1 MKSCGKRFHDE
12 VGKFRFLNELIK
24 VVSPKYLGS
33 RTSEKVKSKILE
45 LLYSWTVCLPEEV
58 KIAEA
63 YQMLKKQGIVKSDPK
78 LPEDAI
84 FPLPPPRP
92 KNVIFEDEEKSKML
106 ARLLKSSHP
115 EDLRA
120 ANKLIK
126 EMVQEDQK
134 RMEKISK
141 RVNAIEEVNNN
152 VKLLTEMVMSHSQ
165 GAASSSS
172 EDLMKELYQRCERMR
187 PTLFRLASD
196 TEDNDEA
203 LAEILQANDN
213 LTQVINLYKQLV
225 RGEEVNGDAT
235 ASSIPGSTS
244 ALLDLSGPKKTR
256 KEDSIRLRVLNGLL
270 YKSLTELLCTP
281 QVSQEVYDLNVELSK
296 VSVTSDFSACRVY
309 WKTGVSAEQNKHTES
324 VLQRSAAYMRHLLI
338 SQQTLRNVPPIV
350 FVQDKRDLV
359 LAEVD
364 RLLAE
369 ADFGP
374 PDERDD
380 LDGLRNADAQVPHD
394 SPEPAAHPN
403 LCGID
408 HEALNKQIMEY
419 KRKKERGLQCQSLAP
434 PSGREQAPEPTRL
447 LRKREKVRSR
457 WQHRDASPRS
467 FLLGEEDED
476 EDSSTE
482 WECHAHEA
490 EDDDDHQE
498 EELGAD
504 RGAQRGL
511 CGKREQG

>member
-1 MKSCGKRFHDE
+1 MAWGFLLSGQVFGGLGLTRRSVLRPLVFAGPAPRSMWAGVAGLRGSCAGLQALRGGHRAALLPGRAPALHTSVASCGSKNLLK
-12 VGKFRFLNELIK
+12 KFASKTRKKFWYEGP
-24 VVSPKYLGS
+24 SLGS
-33 RTSEKVKSKILE
+33 HLT
-45 LLYSWTVCLPEEV
+45 
-58 KIAEA
+58 
-63 YQMLKKQGIVKSDPK
+63 
-78 LPEDAI
+78 
-84 FPLPPPRP
+84 PRP
-92 KNVIFEDEEKSKML
+92 SKYEFLTKN
-106 ARLLKSSHP
+106 
-115 EDLRA
+115 
-120 ANKLIK
+120 
-126 EMVQEDQK
+126 
-134 RMEKISK
+134 
-141 RVNAIEEVNNN
+141 
-152 VKLLTEMVMSHSQ
+152 
-165 GAASSSS
+165 
-172 EDLMKELYQRCERMR
+172 
-187 PTLFRLASD
+187 
-196 TEDNDEA
+196 
-203 LAEILQANDN
+203 
-213 LTQVINLYKQLV
+213 
-225 RGEEVNGDAT
+225 
-235 ASSIPGSTS
+235 TS
-244 ALLDLSGPKKTR
+244 KKTR

-309 WKTGVSAEQNKHTES
+309 WKTGFSAERNKHTES

-394 SPEPAAHPN
+394 SPEPTAHPN

-419 KRKKERGLQCQSLAP
+419 KRKKELGLQCQSLAP
-434 PSGREQAPEPTRL
+434 PSGLEQASEPTRSL
-447 LRKREKVRSR
+447 WKRKKARSR
-457 WQHRDASPRS
+457 RQHGDASPKS

-490 EDDDDHQE
+490 EDEQE

-504 RGAQRGL
+504 RGTQQGL